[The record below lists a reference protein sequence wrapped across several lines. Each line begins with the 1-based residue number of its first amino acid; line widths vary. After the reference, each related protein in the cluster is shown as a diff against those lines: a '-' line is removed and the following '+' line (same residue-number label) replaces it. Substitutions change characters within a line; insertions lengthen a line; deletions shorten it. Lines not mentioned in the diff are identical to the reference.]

1 MKKWMKYIVIIIYLL
16 LLDYSIEKPK
26 DLYFYL
32 IYVPIVF
39 GGVFLIL
46 YLFEKN
52 NKTKNE
58 TY

>member
-39 GGVFLIL
+39 GGAFLIL

>member
-1 MKKWMKYIVIIIYLL
+1 MKYIVIIIYLL

>member
-1 MKKWMKYIVIIIYLL
+1 MKKWLKYIVVIIYLL

-26 DLYFYL
+26 DFYFYL

-52 NKTKNE
+52 NKTKNDS
-58 TY
+58 Y

>member
-52 NKTKNE
+52 NKTKNDS
-58 TY
+58 Y

>member
-39 GGVFLIL
+39 LGVFLIL